1 MKYPISRYLLT
12 ITMGAIALIGYTACS
27 DDSSSKAT
35 QPDQQ
40 TIPDAPVLP
49 ATTEISPVI
58 PSPLTITS
66 NPDQTKFRISGGA
79 TLNLNDTTAIPA
91 GTEVAFTNMTLDLVK
106 LNPAGGT
113 TGTPLQVT
121 FNKPAGAIGTINWY
135 DLGASINDENK
146 SDCGTFML
154 YATYMAS
161 YDANNPSMYVSR
173 DSATFVREDIY
184 CQEIVED
191 TTTKVPEAPGANIEL
206 VFATVNVGTKDGTGI
221 SLASMSAVPVANADL
236 TFSSDELTGVIT
248 IRSANG
254 VQITEYTN
262 QKRKPFDD
270 DWTAED
276 LPPAPAHMSDF
287 RFSEKSLTTAIEG
300 FDSFMFYVATTP
312 SYNSETGDGF
322 YAFTLQSKAPTPE
335 ANGNI
340 PITVLIYKKK

>member
-1 MKYPISRYLLT
+1 
-12 ITMGAIALIGYTACS
+12 MGAIALIGFAACS
-27 DDSSSKAT
+27 DDESSGTTK
-35 QPDQQ
+35 PDQG
-40 TIPDAPVLP
+40 IVPDTPVLP
-49 ATTEISPVI
+49 ATTDISPVI
-58 PSPLTITS
+58 PSPITVS
-66 NPDQTKFRISGGA
+66 PNPDKTKFRISGGA
-79 TLNLNDTTAIPA
+79 TLNLNDTTTIPA

-121 FNKPAGAIGTINWY
+121 FDKPAGAVGTINWY
-135 DLGASINDENK
+135 ELGASINDENK

-154 YATYMAS
+154 YATYMAT
-161 YDANNPSMYVSR
+161 YDAAKPNMYVTR
-173 DSATFVREDIY
+173 DSVTFVREDTY
-184 CQEIVED
+184 CQAIVED

-206 VFATVNVGTKDGTGI
+206 VMSTIDVGTKDGTGI

-254 VQITEYTN
+254 VQIAEYTN
-262 QKRKPFDD
+262 QKRKPYTD

-287 RFSEKSLTTAIEG
+287 RFSEKSLTTAVEG

-322 YAFTLQSKAPTPE
+322 YAFTLQHKAATPD
-335 ANGNI
+335 ANGNF
-340 PITVLIYKKK
+340 PMTVLIYKKK

>member
-1 MKYPISRYLLT
+1 MKYPISRFLLT
-12 ITMGAIALIGYTACS
+12 ITMGAIALIGFAACS
-27 DDSSSKAT
+27 DDESSGTTK
-35 QPDQQ
+35 PDQG
-40 TIPDAPVLP
+40 IVPDTPVLP
-49 ATTEISPVI
+49 ATTDVSPVI
-58 PSPLTITS
+58 PSPITVS
-66 NPDQTKFRISGGA
+66 PNPDKTKFRISGGA
-79 TLNLNDTTAIPA
+79 TLNLNDTTTIPA
-91 GTEVAFTNMTLDLVK
+91 GTEVAFTNMTLDLMK
-106 LNPAGGT
+106 ISPTGEQ

-121 FNKPAGAIGTINWY
+121 FDKPAGAVGTINWY
-135 DLGASINDENK
+135 ELGASINDENK
-146 SDCGTFML
+146 SDCGTFIL

-184 CQEIVED
+184 CQEVVED

-206 VFATVNVGTKDGTGI
+206 VMSTIDVGTKDGTGI

-254 VQITEYTN
+254 VQIAEYTN
-262 QKRKPFDD
+262 QKRKPYTD

-287 RFSEKSLTTAIEG
+287 RFSEKSLTTAVEG

-322 YAFTLQSKAPTPE
+322 YAFTLQHKAATPD
-335 ANGNI
+335 ANGNF
-340 PITVLIYKKK
+340 PMTVLIYKKK